1 MKTPPFLLGATLV
14 FWGWQTGFLTAGI
27 LMGFLLECPRWFR
40 LHWDMSD
47 EDFIRIRTFCS
58 LVALAG
64 FVYAFTSNEGFAE
77 VRRFFSNPTLLV
89 RRSAG
94 TATSHSAAAFFRWL
108 PMMLFLFVAAQAF
121 SGRDGIPLRIMSPLL
136 QRRWKR
142 AIKAGKPPPPDY
154 PVNVTFPYFGLVLFS
169 TSIHTSDDTMY
180 FWGLCV
186 LLTWALWPRRSP
198 RISFAVW
205 FAVLGIVVACGF
217 LGQRSIGQL
226 QGLLTNYNPGWWS
239 SWFHGHTEASHTQ
252 TAIGSIGNLKGSP
265 RIVVRLETLSNLG
278 PPSYLREASY
288 RIYKPIQAAWSVGGG
303 AGRDSFEQVGPE
315 KEHNTTY
322 DLVPGK
328 TNLCS
333 VRIGCYLEDSDG
345 AIRQGL
351 LPLPR
356 GTGRIENLEAF
367 YLQFNPLGEV
377 IAQGPGVVVFDAC
390 YGPGPSIDAP
400 PDEHMS
406 DLDVP
411 LSERA
416 ALDQAVSELG
426 LPGLGTN
433 EIMARVEDHFRQRFV
448 DPRMAKRA
456 AMEEAVAELHR
467 SGVIS
472 TNEIIKRVEDHFK
485 QGFIYS
491 TWLTQLNHATDEET
505 ALGRFLVHTHMGHC
519 EYFATATVLLLRE
532 LGIPARYAVGYLVHE
547 GSGGKFVVRERDAH
561 AWCLVWKDGA
571 WHDLDTTP
579 PVWVSEEA
587 DATPFWQFLSD
598 GWSRVWFEFSK
609 FRWGQSRAR
618 EYLFL
623 ALLPVLG
630 ILLFQTIRRS
640 RGRFVRRK
648 AALARPAELR
658 PGLDS
663 EFYQLEQ
670 ILAARG
676 VPREA
681 SEPLSAWLSRAAA
694 KSAPASQAAAL
705 SQLLRL
711 HYRYRFDPHGLADID
726 REALRHGVRECLA
739 GLETA

>member
-14 FWGWQTGFLTAGI
+14 FWGWQTGFLAAGI
-27 LMGFLLECPRWFR
+27 IMGVLLECPRWFR
-40 LHWDMSD
+40 IQWDMSD

-58 LVALAG
+58 LLALAG

-77 VRRFFSNPTLLV
+77 VRRFFANPSLLV

-121 SGRDGIPLRIMSPLL
+121 SGREGIPLRIMSPLL

-154 PVNVTFPYFGLVLFS
+154 PVNVAYPYFGLVLFS
-169 TSIHTSDDTMY
+169 TSIHTSDDTMF
-180 FWGLCV
+180 FWGLCA

-198 RISFAVW
+198 RISIAIW
-205 FAVLGIVVACGF
+205 IAVLGGAMILGYF
-217 LGQRSIGQL
+217 GQRSIGQL
-226 QGLLTNYNPGWWS
+226 QGLLTSYNPSWWS
-239 SWFHGHTEASHTQ
+239 SWFHGHTEPGHSL

-265 RIVVRLETLSNLG
+265 RIVIRLETENNLG
-278 PPSYLREASY
+278 PPTYLREASY
-288 RIYKPIQAAWSVGGG
+288 RIYKSTQAAWSVGANMGQT
-303 AGRDSFEQVGPE
+303 SFEQVGPD
-315 KEHNTTY
+315 KDHNTTY
-322 DLVPGK
+322 TLVPGK
-328 TNLCS
+328 TNLGS

-345 AIRQGL
+345 SIRQGL

-356 GTGRIENLEAF
+356 GTGRLENLEAF
-367 YLQFNPLGEV
+367 YVQYNPLGEV

-390 YGPGPSIDAP
+390 YGPGPVIDAP
-400 PDEHMS
+400 ADPHAG

-411 LSERA
+411 YRERP
-416 ALDQAVSELG
+416 ALDEV
-426 LPGLGTN
+426 
-433 EIMARVEDHFRQRFV
+433 I
-448 DPRMAKRA
+448 
-456 AMEEAVAELHR
+456 AELKVD
-467 SGVIS
+467 GLT

-485 QGFIYS
+485 QRFVYS
-491 TWLTQLNHATDEET
+491 TYLTKLNRNTDEET
-505 ALGRFLVHTHMGHC
+505 SLARFLLHTHTGHC

-571 WHDLDTTP
+571 WRDLDTTP
-579 PVWVSEEA
+579 PIWISEEA
-587 DATPFWQFLSD
+587 DSTPFWQFLSD

-623 ALLPVLG
+623 ALLPVLA

-648 AALARPAELR
+648 AAPARAEEPR

-663 EFYQLEQ
+663 EFYELERL
-670 ILAARG
+670 LAERG
-676 VPREA
+676 VPRSA
-681 SEPLSAWLSRAAA
+681 SEPLSTWLPRAVAR
-694 KSAPASQAAAL
+694 SAPASQTAAFA
-705 SQLLRL
+705 QLLRL
-711 HYRYRFDPHGLADID
+711 HYQYRFDPHGLGDAD
-726 REALRHGVRECLA
+726 RQALRDGVRVCLE
-739 GLETA
+739 GLNTAS